1 MKVVL
6 YMRYSSERQTE
17 QSIEGQNRV
26 CNEFCK
32 RQGYDIIGKYID
44 RATSAFKN
52 TDKRTEFQ
60 RMMKDSAK
68 GMFEG
73 VVVYKLDR
81 FARNRYD
88 SATYKTRLKKN
99 GVKVIS
105 ATENISDNP
114 EGIILESVLEGMAE
128 FYSQELSQKVK
139 RGMNESA
146 LKCNT
151 LGGQAPLG
159 YKIVDKKYVIDET
172 TAPIVREAFKLYAED
187 TPVVR
192 ICEHFNKK
200 GYRTATGGEFNKSSF
215 ARMFKNKRYIGIYS
229 YKGKETKGGIPAII
243 DEETFKKVSEKIMK
257 ISEAPARGKAK
268 VDYLLAGK
276 IFCGKCGEAMHGTS
290 GTSKTGRIYNY
301 YVCFNRKK
309 HKCDKE
315 YNDKDQI
322 ENLVVQDAYDL
333 LTTDTID
340 KIADIAVEESIKL
353 ARDEGNI
360 DMLENKIK
368 DCDSRLKN
376 LLQALEKAPEVEL
389 LTERIKALTKER
401 KALDAQLARE
411 KNSIFILEKEQV
423 VWWLNQF
430 LNGDIKDE
438 IFKKRIIDLL
448 VNRVDVYDE
457 EDNQL
462 KLKITFNC
470 IGNNEVVDSSLFT
483 DNGLP
488 FASKTNS
495 FVCIDKYIII
505 ERKHPK
511 V

>member
-26 CNEFCK
+26 CEEFCK
-32 RQGYDIIGKYID
+32 RQNYDIVDKYID
-44 RATSAFKN
+44 RATSAFKD

-60 RMMKDSAK
+60 RMMKDAPK
-68 GMFEG
+68 GNFDA

-88 SATYKTRLKKN
+88 SATYKTKLKKL

-105 ATENISDNP
+105 ATENISDSP

-146 LKCNT
+146 IKYNT

-172 TAPIVREAFKLYAED
+172 TAPIVQEAFELYAQD
-187 TPVVR
+187 VPVVR
-192 ICEHFNKK
+192 ICERFNSR
-200 GYRTATGGEFNKSSF
+200 GLRTSTGNEFNKSSF
-215 ARMFKNKRYIGIYS
+215 ARMFKNKRYIGTYIY
-229 YKGKETKGGIPAII
+229 KDKEFENAIPAII
-243 DEETFKKVSEKIMK
+243 DKDLFKQVSEKITK
-257 ISEAPARGKAK
+257 ISEGPARGKAK

-276 IFCGKCGEAMHGTS
+276 IFCGMCGEAMHGTS

-309 HKCDKE
+309 KLCDKE
-315 YNDKDQI
+315 YEDKNFI
-322 ENLVVQDAYDL
+322 ENLVVQDTYKL
-333 LTTDTID
+333 LTEENLE
-340 KIADIAVEESIKL
+340 KIADIAVEESLRL
-353 ARDEGNI
+353 ANEEGKI
-360 DMLENKIK
+360 AMLESKLK
-368 DCDSRLKN
+368 DCNSRLKN

-389 LTERIKALTKER
+389 FTERIKALNKE
-401 KALDAQLARE
+401 KKGLETELARE
-411 KNSIFILEKEQV
+411 KNSIFILDRDQV
-423 VWWLNQF
+423 LWWLKQF
-430 LNGDIKDE
+430 LDGDIKDVT
-438 IFKKRIIDLL
+438 FQKRLIDLF
-448 VNRVDVYDE
+448 VNRVDVFDDK
-457 EDNQL
+457 DNNL
-462 KLKITFNC
+462 KLRITYNTS
-470 IGNNEVVDSSLFT
+470 GQSEVVSSSFFA

-488 FASKTNS
+488 YATKTNS
-495 FVCIDKYIII
+495 IVCIDKYIIVI
-505 ERKHPK
+505 RKHARQ
-511 V
+511 